1 MMGSLDCMSGNDRSR
16 LIGEQVHRVRGM
28 MPQQMVGPGSRLP
41 LGVDVLASEEIRLD
55 VHLLDVELA
64 SADLA
69 MEILVRRVE
78 TPGVPAHRHQPGL
91 ALPSHHGFRVR
102 NALGKQDFE
111 LDMPSHLPDLDP
123 LCTMEALS
131 RRQDATL

>member
-55 VHLLDVELA
+55 VHLLEVELA

-69 MEILVRRVE
+69 LELLVRRVE
-78 TPGVPAHRHQPGL
+78 PAGGDRNGAVEGQDGAVGEELGGRGVSKKKKTVKKTSQ
-91 ALPSHHGFRVR
+91 
-102 NALGKQDFE
+102 
-111 LDMPSHLPDLDP
+111 
-123 LCTMEALS
+123 
-131 RRQDATL
+131 